1 MRGIKRNRNNERE
14 IWNRYAQ
21 YLVSFFATIPLRS
34 YYFFPHSLE
43 RFQRAGRSGRSYL
56 SLLTFVSFRT
66 LERKTHISLLSL
78 LPLQSY
84 WTLEMTMNL
93 ESLETISIR
102 FRTTMMAIV
111 AYRWAT
117 LALRSWKSVFSLRS
131 RWTRGPSHTVDTGLT
146 LLTHGESAGETWLT
160 LLPLQPRRTSK
171 TAGTDLS
178 GITSRTRLTLNRSES
193 YDKHVYVYLY
203 IGQGGQR

>member
-56 SLLTFVSFRT
+56 SLLTFVPLRT
-66 LERKTHISLLSL
+66 LERKTHVSLLSL

-84 WTLEMTMNL
+84 RTLDDNEFRIVRNNID
-93 ESLETISIR
+93 TISYDDDGDRCLQVGHARPSILEIR
-102 FRTTMMAIV
+102 VLLAVPVDPGALSHRRYRAHPFDPRGICRRNLADPFAPSAQEDLENRGDRPLRDNLAHQAHPESIRIV
-111 AYRWAT
+111 R
-117 LALRSWKSVFSLRS
+117 
-131 RWTRGPSHTVDTGLT
+131 
-146 LLTHGESAGETWLT
+146 
-160 LLPLQPRRTSK
+160 
-171 TAGTDLS
+171 
-178 GITSRTRLTLNRSES
+178 
-193 YDKHVYVYLY
+193 
-203 IGQGGQR
+203 

>member
-84 WTLEMTMNL
+84 RTLDDNEFRIVRNNID
-93 ESLETISIR
+93 TISYDDDGDRCLQVGHARPSILEIR
-102 FRTTMMAIV
+102 VLLAVPVDPGALSHRRYRAHPSDPQGICRRNLADPFAPSAQEDLENRGDRPLRDNLAHQAHPESIRIV
-111 AYRWAT
+111 R
-117 LALRSWKSVFSLRS
+117 
-131 RWTRGPSHTVDTGLT
+131 
-146 LLTHGESAGETWLT
+146 
-160 LLPLQPRRTSK
+160 
-171 TAGTDLS
+171 
-178 GITSRTRLTLNRSES
+178 
-193 YDKHVYVYLY
+193 
-203 IGQGGQR
+203 

>member
-78 LPLQSY
+78 LSLQSY
-84 WTLEMTMNL
+84 RTLDDNEFRIVRNNID
-93 ESLETISIR
+93 TISYDDDGDRCLQVGHARPSILEIR
-102 FRTTMMAIV
+102 VLLAVPVDPGALSHRRYRAHPSDPRGICRRNLADPFAPSAQEDLENRGDRPLRDNLAHQAHPESIRIV
-111 AYRWAT
+111 R
-117 LALRSWKSVFSLRS
+117 
-131 RWTRGPSHTVDTGLT
+131 
-146 LLTHGESAGETWLT
+146 
-160 LLPLQPRRTSK
+160 
-171 TAGTDLS
+171 
-178 GITSRTRLTLNRSES
+178 
-193 YDKHVYVYLY
+193 
-203 IGQGGQR
+203 

>member
-84 WTLEMTMNL
+84 RTLDDNEFRIVRNNID
-93 ESLETISIR
+93 TISYDDDGDRCLQVGHARPSILEIR
-102 FRTTMMAIV
+102 VLLAVPVDPGALSHRRYRAHPFDPRGICRRNLADPFAPSVQEDLENRGDRPLRDNLAHQAHPESIRIV
-111 AYRWAT
+111 R
-117 LALRSWKSVFSLRS
+117 
-131 RWTRGPSHTVDTGLT
+131 
-146 LLTHGESAGETWLT
+146 
-160 LLPLQPRRTSK
+160 
-171 TAGTDLS
+171 
-178 GITSRTRLTLNRSES
+178 
-193 YDKHVYVYLY
+193 
-203 IGQGGQR
+203 

>member
-84 WTLEMTMNL
+84 RTLDDNEFRIVRNNID
-93 ESLETISIR
+93 TISYDDDGDRCLQVGHARPSILEIR
-102 FRTTMMAIV
+102 VLLAVPVDPGALSHRRYRAHPSDPRGICRRNLADPFAPSAQEDLENRGDRPLRDNLAHQAHPESIRIV
-111 AYRWAT
+111 R
-117 LALRSWKSVFSLRS
+117 
-131 RWTRGPSHTVDTGLT
+131 
-146 LLTHGESAGETWLT
+146 
-160 LLPLQPRRTSK
+160 
-171 TAGTDLS
+171 
-178 GITSRTRLTLNRSES
+178 
-193 YDKHVYVYLY
+193 
-203 IGQGGQR
+203 